1 MGNSFKIE
9 TLSPVHIG
17 SGNTFKPMDIGEY
30 ERYIYIFDFDKVI
43 EKIPEHSIDKF
54 SELIINFGDKNK
66 NKYKDMGQMLLEAFG
81 IGYEQWEEISSYK
94 VKRKDI
100 GQIHEIYEA
109 LKYGNKVYIPG
120 SSIKGAIRTAIVY
133 SFLKREGY
141 KFYLKETERIK
152 YLCMIKPNDEEVE
165 GVYKGNVDL
174 SKIEEEIKKDMLMD
188 DATRDVFKCLN
199 ISDSFPIPAENCLE
213 VRKIYV
219 ANTTSFVKQRGSK
232 KISIHP
238 LFVECIR
245 PGEVFNGL
253 KIKVNDKAIEA
264 LSEIYRNRK
273 HTFDKITELIKN
285 WRSCLMEFTKDLI
298 NAEKSFWQNN
308 SHDIKVNI
316 TSAYGNSPHKYITK
330 EFKIED
336 LIKSLEDIE
345 QSGQV
350 LIRIGKY
357 SGYLTHSIGLLIAK
371 GLSGTSYNLAGFG
384 KILSI
389 YNHDELFPLTRRLT
403 LDNQTLGWCK
413 LVESNDSENEDSEYL
428 GNSDSENK
436 QNLNS
441 GNLKEAFKSKGWR
454 IK

>member
-30 ERYIYIFDFDKVI
+30 GRYIYIFDLDKVI
-43 EKIPEHSIDKF
+43 ERIPEHSIDKF

-81 IGYEQWEEISSYK
+81 IDYEQWENISLYK
-94 VKRKDI
+94 VKKKDQ
-100 GQIHEIYEA
+100 GSIHDIYEEI
-109 LKYGNKVYIPG
+109 KYGDRVYIPG

-133 SFLKREGY
+133 SFLKKEGY
-141 KFYLKETERIK
+141 KFYLKETGKIK
-152 YLCMIKPNDEEVE
+152 YLCMVKPNNEEVE
-165 GVYKGNVDL
+165 GIYKGNIDL
-174 SKIEEEIKKDMLMD
+174 SKIGAEIKKDMLMD
-188 DATRDVFKCLN
+188 DATRDVFKCLH

-219 ANTTSFVKQRGSK
+219 ANTTSFVKQRGSR
-232 KISIHP
+232 KISMHP

-245 PGEVFNGL
+245 SGEVFSGL

-264 LSEIYRNRK
+264 LSEVYSNRK
-273 HTFDKITELIKN
+273 HTFEKIVELIKN
-285 WRSCLMEFTKDLI
+285 WRSCLIEFTKDLI
-298 NAEKSFWQNN
+298 NAEKSFWRNN
-308 SHDIKVNI
+308 RNDIKANI
-316 TSAYGNSPHKYITK
+316 ISTYGKSPHSYITK

-336 LIKSLEDIE
+336 LIKNLEDIE

-357 SGYLTHSIGLLIAK
+357 SGYLTHSVGLLIAK
-371 GLSGTSYNLAGFG
+371 GLSETSYNLASFG

-389 YNHDELFPLTRRLT
+389 YNHDNLFPLTRRLT
-403 LDNQTLGWCK
+403 LDNQTLGWCR
-413 LVESNDSENEDSEYL
+413 LVESGDNESEDFEYTEHNKSEQ
-428 GNSDSENK
+428 K
-436 QNLNS
+436 QILNS
-441 GNLKEAFKSKGWR
+441 SNIKEAFKSKGWR
-454 IK
+454 IS